1 MTILT
6 IPQSDVREALTAY
19 PPDFVDGVAELVEQC
34 VLHAG
39 ARAKSFTDE
48 DLSLGGA
55 NPVVV
60 VSPRGRFGV
69 EVEFTDEG
77 ECRARV
83 PTVGALT
90 RFDDD
95 LRAETTVVKVG
106 PGKGDARCFL
116 SDDGEVRGSRA
127 YDAMM
132 ASLDGLFQEAPAGF
146 DRDRT
151 LREMADLLRGVE
163 DQKLPVVFKHLREMV
178 RGGEGTAG

>member
-48 DLSLGGA
+48 DLRLGGA

-60 VSPRGRFGV
+60 VSQRGRFGV
-69 EVEFTDEG
+69 EVEFTDDG

-90 RFDDD
+90 YFDDD
-95 LRAETTVVKVG
+95 LRVEMTVVKVG
-106 PGKGDARCFL
+106 PGQDDRRCFL
-116 SDDGEVRGSRA
+116 SKDGEVRGKPN
-127 YDAMM
+127 YDAMI
-132 ASLDGLFQEAPAGF
+132 ASLDDLFREAPAGF
-146 DRDRT
+146 DRERT
-151 LREMADLLRGVE
+151 LREMTDLLRGVE
-163 DQKLPVVFKHLREMV
+163 DQKLPIMLKRLRAMV
-178 RGGEGTAG
+178 RGGEGAAG

>member
-1 MTILT
+1 MTIL
-6 IPQSDVREALTAY
+6 IVPQSDVREALMAY
-19 PPDFVDGVAELVEQC
+19 PSDFVEGVADLVERC

-39 ARAKSFTDE
+39 ARARHFTDK
-48 DLSLGGA
+48 DLRLGGMEA
-55 NPVVV
+55 VVV

-69 EVEFTDEG
+69 EVEFTDDG

-90 RFDDD
+90 RWDDD

-106 PGKGDARCFL
+106 PGEGDRRCFL

-132 ASLDGLFQEAPAGF
+132 ASLDGLLGEPPAGF

-151 LREMADLLRGVE
+151 LREIADLLRGAE
-163 DQKLPVVFKHLREMV
+163 DQKLPIMLRRLRAMM
-178 RGGEGTAG
+178 